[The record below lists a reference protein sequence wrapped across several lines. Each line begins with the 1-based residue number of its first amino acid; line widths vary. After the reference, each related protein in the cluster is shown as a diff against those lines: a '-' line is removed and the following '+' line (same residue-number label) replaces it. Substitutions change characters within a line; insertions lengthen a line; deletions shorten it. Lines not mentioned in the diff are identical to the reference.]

1 MKDINRFITISNI
14 AIIVLFICSC
24 ENTITKNSDSI
35 KYGIVINEINY
46 NSSVDFNPEDWI
58 EIYNPTIETISL
70 GSWEFK
76 DDNDA
81 NVFKFPENMVL
92 VSGGY
97 LVLCKD
103 TLAFSSLF
111 PNVLSSDIVGNFEFG
126 LGGGGERIRLF
137 NSDELL
143 INEVEYDDASPWPTE
158 PAGNGPT
165 LELIH
170 PSFDNSSGANWSYS
184 IDNGT
189 PGAENS
195 VYAGER

>member
-1 MKDINRFITISNI
+1 
-14 AIIVLFICSC
+14 
-24 ENTITKNSDSI
+24 
-35 KYGIVINEINY
+35 
-46 NSSVDFNPEDWI
+46 
-58 EIYNPTIETISL
+58 
-70 GSWEFK
+70 
-76 DDNDA
+76 
-81 NVFKFPENMVL
+81 
-92 VSGGY
+92 
-97 LVLCKD
+97 
-103 TLAFSSLF
+103 
-111 PNVLSSDIVGNFEFG
+111 VGNFEFG

-158 PAGNGPT
+158 PDGNGPT